1 MTEKKKLRPEVPEKP
16 VNRKAPC
23 SRKNVSP
30 VFALHIM
37 VQ

>member
-16 VNRKAPC
+16 VNRKALRP
-23 SRKNVSP
+23 RKNVSS